1 MVGSIDKSELW
12 GFRAFFY
19 TNILMILAK
28 KVSAILAAWIY
39 YLFTLNNRFTT
50 FWASGNLKMPR
61 NGF

>member
-50 FWASGNLKMPR
+50 F
-61 NGF
+61 